1 MSDSVLDQLKRQHED
16 EDDGET
22 ATDNCE
28 YANKNNKSKKSKKPK
43 KESKVS
49 FQENL
54 LALQREQL
62 QRLEETEKRNQEFMV
77 RLMENQR
84 TGESEEREKDRQF
97 FLELGRMF
105 MQN

>member
-1 MSDSVLDQLKRQHED
+1 MSDSVLDQLK
-16 EDDGET
+16 
-22 ATDNCE
+22 DNTRTKTMGKLLLTFVNN
-28 YANKNNKSKKSKKPK
+28 ANKNNKWKKSKKPK

-84 TGESEEREKDRQF
+84 TGESEEQEKDRQF